1 MDVDPLLFCCLVLLF
16 EMFVGIVTIV
26 TVVTIVAD
34 IAVAVAGYV
43 LECARRVTFGV
54 VVLAFRRGRKIP
66 SASPGSH
73 FLS

>member
-1 MDVDPLLFCCLVLLF
+1 
-16 EMFVGIVTIV
+16 MFVGIVAV
-26 TVVTIVAD
+26 FAYV
-34 IAVAVAGYV
+34 IAASWCKQRNSELAIGFVDVAVVGYV

-54 VVLAFRRGRKIP
+54 VVLAFRRGRKNP